1 MANYIGNQIQRGEFK
16 KLDSI
21 ASSFDGST
29 TTFNLTFNGTS
40 VQVGDNTALIVS
52 LNGVIQEPGISYT
65 LATGGSQ
72 IVFTSAPAN
81 GASCFITQLGG
92 IGDTVTPTDGSVISS
107 KIAPNAVNSSHIA
120 PGTVIASDVADGSI
134 TAAKLADTYLTP
146 TGDGSQL
153 TGIDALPSQSGQ
165 SGNYLTTDGSTASWA
180 ALDTDANSTTKGLY
194 EHSATISANYS
205 ITSGNNAMTAGP
217 ITIDDGV
224 SVTIPAGSVWTI
236 V

>member
-16 KLDSI
+16 KLDNV
-21 ASSFDGST
+21 SSLFDGST
-29 TTFNLTFNGTS
+29 TTFNLTFNSTP
-40 VQVGDNTALIVS
+40 VQVGDTTALIVS
-52 LNGVIQEPGISYT
+52 LNGVIQEPVTSYT
-65 LATGGSQ
+65 LANGGSQ
-72 IVFTSAPAN
+72 IVFSTAPSN

-92 IGDTVTPTDGSVISS
+92 IGDTTTPSDGSVIAS
-107 KIAPNAVNSSHIA
+107 KIANGAVTDAKIDTVSASKLT
-120 PGTVIASDVADGSI
+120 GTIDGARLPDPLPAIDGS
-134 TAAKLADTYLTP
+134 
-146 TGDGSQL
+146 SL

-224 SVTIPAGSVWTI
+224 SVTIPDGSVWTI

>member
-16 KLDSI
+16 KLDNV
-21 ASSFDGST
+21 SSLFDGST
-29 TTFNLTFNGTS
+29 TTFNLTFNSTP
-40 VQVGDNTALIVS
+40 VQVGDATALIVS
-52 LNGVIQEPGISYT
+52 LNGVIQEPVTSYT
-65 LATGGSQ
+65 LANGGSQ
-72 IVFTSAPAN
+72 IVFATAPSN

-92 IGDTVTPTDGSVISS
+92 IGDTTTPSDGSVIAS
-107 KIAPNAVNSSHIA
+107 KIANGAVTDAKID
-120 PGTVIASDVADGSI
+120 TVSASKLTGALPAIDGS
-134 TAAKLADTYLTP
+134 
-146 TGDGSQL
+146 SL
-153 TGIDALPSQSGQ
+153 TGIDALPSQTGE

-224 SVTIPAGSVWTI
+224 SVTIPDGSVWTI